1 MTQSDKTKWVNAME
15 KDMESLHTNEVWE
28 LGSKWVFKTKK
39 GANGTIERHKGRLV
53 AQGYSQR
60 YGQAPVSQRTVEVA
74 SNGCHYCLLKW
85 RGSSAG
91 GVCSQRQDGFG
102 VQIERLNKVQ
112 VKFSHGI
119 PLYLYGYRR
128 RDVPD
133 CCICG

>member
-15 KDMESLHTNEVWE
+15 KEMESLHTEVWE

-60 YGQAPVSQRTVEVA
+60 YGQAPVSQRTVAWFEVA

-91 GVCSQRQDGFG
+91 GVCSQRQDGC
-102 VQIERLNKVQ
+102 RLK
-112 VKFSHGI
+112 
-119 PLYLYGYRR
+119 LYKASM
-128 RDVPD
+128 V
-133 CCICG
+133 